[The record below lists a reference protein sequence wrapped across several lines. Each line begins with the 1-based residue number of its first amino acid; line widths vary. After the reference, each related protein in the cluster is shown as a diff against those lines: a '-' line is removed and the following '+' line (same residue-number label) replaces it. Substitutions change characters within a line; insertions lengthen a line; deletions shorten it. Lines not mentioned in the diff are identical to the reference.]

1 MSSQRASDNGLLQ
14 NVFSKSPR
22 LFSYFNPIV
31 QLDRILPGQASLCCD
46 SEKALSCSVINSFAS
61 DDTPTPKS
69 SAELEEE
76 IAALEVEIMHLERHL
91 LSLYRTAFQGCAL
104 PSTPDSHFQFKTGS
118 PFKVV
123 QKQSRSNL
131 ELQIHRGGLVHHDQ
145 TSPAHSRFHSDHQSS
160 AISLKLLAKTDQKTA
175 DSRHRSRS
183 LGDHLG
189 ASRIDSS
196 LSTPDRVSED
206 IVRCISSIYCKLATP
221 QAQAALLASPISS
234 LSSSSIFSSK
244 NPSGSW
250 SPHCN
255 EDATTHYQGF
265 RDNNGPY
272 TTMIEVLKICLDDD
286 SFNYAAQMLQNF
298 RSLVR
303 SLEKIDVLKMKRE
316 EKLAFW
322 INIHNALV
330 MHAFLA
336 YGTHN
341 RVKSTSILKASYNI
355 GGHFINAYVI
365 QSSILGIRAHHAAPW
380 LQSLL
385 HSGKKFKTGSER
397 HAYALEYPEPLVH
410 FALCSGAYSDPAVR
424 AYTAKSIFQDLKL
437 AKREFIQA
445 TVYTDN
451 DTKVYLPKI
460 LDYFAKDMSLSIH
473 GLLEQIEDCL
483 SDIQKPAIGSC
494 KQGRI
499 DKSIHWQP
507 QSSTFRYV
515 IHEELATARIAS
527 E

>member
-1 MSSQRASDNGLLQ
+1 MNSQRASDNGLLQ
-14 NVFSKSPR
+14 NILGKSPR
-22 LFSYFNPIV
+22 LFSYFNPIA
-31 QLDRILPGQASLCCD
+31 QLDRILPDQASLCCD
-46 SEKALSCSVINSFAS
+46 SEKALCCSVINSSAS

-76 IAALEVEIMHLERHL
+76 IATLEIEILHLERHL
-91 LSLYRTAFQGCAL
+91 LSLYRTAFQGCAW
-104 PSTPDSHFQFKTGS
+104 PSTPDSHLQFMTRS
-118 PFKVV
+118 PLKFV
-123 QKQSRSNL
+123 QKQPRSSL
-131 ELQIHRGGLVHHDQ
+131 ELQMHRGGPFHHDQ
-145 TSPAHSRFHSDHQSS
+145 TSPSHSRFHSDHHSS
-160 AISLKLLAKTDQKTA
+160 ATSIKATPKRDQKTA

-183 LGDHLG
+183 LRDHLG

-196 LSTPDRVSED
+196 LNTPDRVSED

-221 QAQAALLASPISS
+221 QAQIALSASPTSS
-234 LSSSSIFSSK
+234 LASSSIFSSK
-244 NPSGSW
+244 NPCDSW
-250 SPHCN
+250 SQHCN
-255 EDATTHYQGF
+255 DDATTDHEGF
-265 RDNNGPY
+265 KDNNGPY

-286 SFNYAAQMLQNF
+286 SFNYAALMLQKF

-303 SLEKIDVLKMKRE
+303 SLEKVDVLKMKRE
-316 EKLAFW
+316 EKLVFW

-341 RVKSTSILKASYNI
+341 RAKSTSILKAAYNI

-385 HSGKKFKTGSER
+385 HSGKKFKTGSVR
-397 HAYALEYPEPLVH
+397 HIYALEYPEPLVH
-410 FALCSGAYSDPAVR
+410 LALCSGAYSDPAVR
-424 AYTAKSIFQDLKL
+424 AYTAKSIFQDLKI

-445 TVYTDN
+445 SVYTDN
-451 DTKVYLPKI
+451 DTRVYLPKI
-460 LDYFAKDMSLSIH
+460 LEYFAKDMSLSIH
-473 GLLEQIEDCL
+473 GLLEEIEECL
-483 SDIQKPAIGSC
+483 SETQKKAIGSC
-494 KQGRI
+494 MKGRL
-499 DKSIHWQP
+499 DKSVHWQP

-515 IHEELATARIAS
+515 IHEELATVRIAT